1 MPSDPDPE
9 TEAAAAA
16 EPTVSDDSPAAD
28 RSGVQEASAT
38 VVATRLQLKNWLKL
52 WRFFRVN
59 GRVQRQLKA
68 DPGLISYSVK
78 ADFLRLRF
86 STLSVWAVDPTI
98 DAFVRTGDHRHAI
111 AVFDDIA
118 VRDQSVFTRWQTP
131 APQDVT
137 WEEAAQRL
145 AAVRPSA

>member
-1 MPSDPDPE
+1 MPSDPE
-9 TEAAAAA
+9 TEAVA
-16 EPTVSDDSPAAD
+16 EPAVSEDSQAAQ
-28 RSGVQEASAT
+28 RSGMQEASAT

-59 GRVQRQLKA
+59 SRVQRQLKA
-68 DPGLISYSVK
+68 DPGLISYSLK

-86 STLSVWAVDPTI
+86 STLSVWADDPTI
-98 DAFVRTGDHRHAI
+98 DAFVRTGHHRHAI

-118 VRDQSVFTRWQTP
+118 VRDQSVFVRWQTS

-137 WEEAAQRL
+137 WEEAALRL
-145 AAVRPSA
+145 VAVRPSA

>member
-1 MPSDPDPE
+1 MPSDPETE
-9 TEAAAAA
+9 TEAAT
-16 EPTVSDDSPAAD
+16 EPTVSEDPQAAQ
-28 RSGVQEASAT
+28 RSGTQEASAM

-59 GRVQRQLKA
+59 GRIQRQLKA
-68 DPGLISYSVK
+68 DPGLISYFLK

-86 STLSVWAVDPTI
+86 STLSVWADDPTI
-98 DAFVRTGDHRHAI
+98 DAFVRTGHHRHAM

-131 APQDVT
+131 ALQDVT

>member
-1 MPSDPDPE
+1 MPSDPE
-9 TEAAAAA
+9 TEAVA
-16 EPTVSDDSPAAD
+16 EPAVSEDLQAAQ
-28 RSGVQEASAT
+28 RSGMQEASAT

-68 DPGLISYSVK
+68 DPGLISYFLK

-86 STLSVWAVDPTI
+86 STLSVWADAPTI
-98 DAFVRTGDHRHAI
+98 DAFVRTGHHRHAI
-111 AVFDDIA
+111 AVFHDIA
-118 VRDQSVFTRWQTP
+118 VGDQSVFVRWQTP

-137 WEEAAQRL
+137 WEEAALRL
-145 AAVRPSA
+145 LAVRPSA

>member
-1 MPSDPDPE
+1 MPSDPA
-9 TEAAAAA
+9 TEAAAEPAVSEYPQAA
-16 EPTVSDDSPAAD
+16 Q
-28 RSGVQEASAT
+28 RSGMQEASAT
-38 VVATRLQLKNWLKL
+38 VVATRLQLRNWLKL

-68 DPGLISYSVK
+68 DPGLIRYSLK

-86 STLSVWAVDPTI
+86 STLSVWADDPTI
-98 DAFVRTGDHRHAI
+98 DAFVRTGRHRHAI

-118 VRDQSVFTRWQTP
+118 VRDQSVFVRWQTP

-137 WEEAAQRL
+137 WEEAALRL
-145 AAVRPSA
+145 VAVRPSA

>member
-1 MPSDPDPE
+1 MPSEPE
-9 TEAAAAA
+9 TEAAA
-16 EPTVSDDSPAAD
+16 EPTVSEDPQAAQP
-28 RSGVQEASAT
+28 SGTQEASAM
-38 VVATRLQLKNWLKL
+38 VVATCLQLKHWSKL

-68 DPGLISYSVK
+68 DSGLISYSLK

-86 STLSVWAVDPTI
+86 STISIWADDPTI
-98 DAFVRTGDHRHAI
+98 DAFVRTGRHRHAM

-118 VRDQSVFTRWQTP
+118 VRDQSVFTRWQTA

-137 WEEAAQRL
+137 WAEAAQRL

>member
-1 MPSDPDPE
+1 MPSDPE
-9 TEAAAAA
+9 TAAAA
-16 EPTVSDDSPAAD
+16 EPAVSEDSQAAQ
-28 RSGVQEASAT
+28 RSGMQEASAT

-52 WRFFRVN
+52 WRFFRAN

-68 DPGLISYSVK
+68 DPGLISYSLK

-86 STLSVWAVDPTI
+86 PTLSVWADDPTI
-98 DAFVRTGDHRHAI
+98 DAFVRTGRHRHAI

-118 VRDQSVFTRWQTP
+118 VRDQSVFVRWQTP

-137 WEEAAQRL
+137 WEEAALRL
-145 AAVRPSA
+145 VAVQPSA

>member
-1 MPSDPDPE
+1 MPSDPE
-9 TEAAAAA
+9 TEAAA
-16 EPTVSDDSPAAD
+16 EPTVSEDLQAAQ
-28 RSGVQEASAT
+28 RSGMQEASAT

-68 DPGLISYSVK
+68 DPGLFSYSLK

-86 STLSVWAVDPTI
+86 CTLSVSADDPTI
-98 DAFVRTGDHRHAI
+98 DAFVRTGHHRHAI

-118 VRDQSVFTRWQTP
+118 VRERSVFVRWQTP

-137 WEEAAQRL
+137 WAEAAQRL
-145 AAVRPSA
+145 AAVRPPA

>member
-1 MPSDPDPE
+1 MPSDPE
-9 TEAAAAA
+9 TTAAA
-16 EPTVSDDSPAAD
+16 EPTVSEDPQAAE
-28 RSGVQEASAT
+28 RSGMQEASAM

-68 DPGLISYSVK
+68 DPGLISYSLK

-86 STLSVWAVDPTI
+86 STLSVWADDPTI
-98 DAFVRTGDHRHAI
+98 DAFVRTGRHRHAM

-145 AAVRPSA
+145 AAVRPSP

>member
-1 MPSDPDPE
+1 MPSDPE
-9 TEAAAAA
+9 TEAAAGEAVSEDPPTA
-16 EPTVSDDSPAAD
+16 EHSTT
-28 RSGVQEASAT
+28 QEASAM
-38 VVATRLQLKNWLKL
+38 VVATRLQLKSWLKL

-68 DPGLISYSVK
+68 DPGLISYSLK

-86 STLSVWAVDPTI
+86 STLSVWADDPTI
-98 DAFVRTGDHRHAI
+98 DAFLRTGHHRHAM

>member
-1 MPSDPDPE
+1 MPSDPE
-9 TEAAAAA
+9 TEAAA
-16 EPTVSDDSPAAD
+16 EPTVSEDPPAAE
-28 RSGVQEASAT
+28 RSGTQEASAT

-68 DPGLISYSVK
+68 DPGLISYSLK

-86 STLSVWAVDPTI
+86 STLSVWADDPTI
-98 DAFVRTGDHRHAI
+98 DAFVRTGRHRHAM

-118 VRDQSVFTRWQTP
+118 IRGQSVFTRWQTP

>member
-1 MPSDPDPE
+1 MPSDPE
-9 TEAAAAA
+9 TEAAAGEAVSEDPRTA
-16 EPTVSDDSPAAD
+16 EHSTT
-28 RSGVQEASAT
+28 QEASAM

-59 GRVQRQLKA
+59 GKVQRQLKA
-68 DPGLISYSVK
+68 DPGLISDSLK

-86 STLSVWAVDPTI
+86 STLSVWADDPTI
-98 DAFVRTGDHRHAI
+98 NAFLRTGHHRHAMG
-111 AVFDDIA
+111 VFDDIA

>member
-1 MPSDPDPE
+1 MPSDPE
-9 TEAAAAA
+9 TEAAAGEAVSEDPPTA
-16 EPTVSDDSPAAD
+16 EHSTT
-28 RSGVQEASAT
+28 QEASAM
-38 VVATRLQLKNWLKL
+38 VVATRLQLKSWLKL

-68 DPGLISYSVK
+68 DPGLISYSLK

-86 STLSVWAVDPTI
+86 STLSVWADDPTI
-98 DAFVRTGDHRHAI
+98 DAFLRTGHHRHAM

-131 APQDVT
+131 APHDVT